1 VTVRAI
7 RGATE
12 IDRDDPVLMHE
23 AVVELV
29 SKVLEA
35 NKLNSD
41 DLISLLFTCT
51 PDLVSSF
58 PASSARAMG
67 LEKVPLICAVEM
79 AVPSSLPRTIRLM
92 LHCHTEL
99 NQDQISHIY
108 LRGAVSL
115 RKDIAQ

>member
-1 VTVRAI
+1 
-7 RGATE
+7 
-12 IDRDDPVLMHE
+12 MQE

-35 NKLNSD
+35 NRLTSA

-51 PDLVSSF
+51 PDLVSDF
-58 PASSARAMG
+58 PAASARAMG

-79 AVPSSLPRTIRLM
+79 AVPTSLPRTIRLM
-92 LHCHTEL
+92 LHCHTKL
-99 NQDQISHIY
+99 NQDQISHVY
-108 LRGAVSL
+108 LRGAVTL

>member
-1 VTVRAI
+1 
-7 RGATE
+7 
-12 IDRDDPVLMHE
+12 M
-23 AVVELV
+23 ELV

-35 NKLNSD
+35 NELSTA

-51 PDLVSSF
+51 PDLVSDF
-58 PASSARAMG
+58 PAASARAMG

-79 AVPSSLPRTIRLM
+79 DVPTSLPRTIRFM

-99 NQDQISHIY
+99 SQDQISHIY
-108 LRGAVSL
+108 LRGAVTL

>member
-1 VTVRAI
+1 
-7 RGATE
+7 
-12 IDRDDPVLMHE
+12 M
-23 AVVELV
+23 ELV

-35 NKLNSD
+35 NQLTTA

-51 PDLVSSF
+51 PDLVSDF
-58 PASSARAMG
+58 PAASARAMG

-79 AVPSSLPRTIRLM
+79 AVPTSLPRTIRLM
-92 LHCHTEL
+92 LHCHTKL

-108 LRGAVSL
+108 LRGAVTL

>member
-1 VTVRAI
+1 
-7 RGATE
+7 
-12 IDRDDPVLMHE
+12 MQE
-23 AVVELV
+23 AVVEQV

-35 NKLNSD
+35 NRLTSA

-51 PDLVSSF
+51 PDLVSDF
-58 PASSARAMG
+58 PAASARAMG

-79 AVPSSLPRTIRLM
+79 AVPTSLPRTIRLM
-92 LHCHTEL
+92 LHCHTKL

-108 LRGAVSL
+108 LRGAVIL

>member
-1 VTVRAI
+1 
-7 RGATE
+7 
-12 IDRDDPVLMHE
+12 MQE

-29 SKVLEA
+29 SKILEA
-35 NKLNSD
+35 NKLNTT

-51 PDLVSSF
+51 PDLVSDF
-58 PASSARAMG
+58 PAASARAMG

-79 AVPSSLPRTIRLM
+79 AVPTSLPRTIRLM
-92 LHCHTEL
+92 LHCHTKL

-108 LRGAVSL
+108 LRGAVIL

>member
-1 VTVRAI
+1 
-7 RGATE
+7 
-12 IDRDDPVLMHE
+12 MQE

-35 NKLNSD
+35 NRLTSA

-51 PDLVSSF
+51 PDLVSDF
-58 PASSARAMG
+58 PAASARAMG

-79 AVPSSLPRTIRLM
+79 AVPTSLPRTIRLM
-92 LHCHTEL
+92 LHCHTKL

-108 LRGAVSL
+108 LRGAVIL